1 MKTCDNLVM
10 TSPKWEIIVYKYQ
23 INTTQSLKYKISTS
37 LFIYCCTSSLASW
50 MLYYLVQLDV
60 QWIWCSG
67 VPSALSNAGT
77 KTENIWQRIYAYLN
91 RWSICVGLVTWI
103 TWERPV
109 AFIWPHFKPT
119 GKKTLSVPH
128 SPSEIYLL
136 HTSLP
141 LGISV
146 TLRGGGGGYG
156 YFLEPHN
163 IQNKSSGKHFSTRKI
178 FIFVN
183 SLSWVSIN
191 WLLNYPG
198 LFTTRRPD
206 MILQSNRKSAL
217 IFIGQRSMSKNLVTI
232 VIFKLDMVMVSRYLS
247 IDHDMDVQSQSPRML

>member
-146 TLRGGGGGYG
+146 TLRGGGGGGMDIFWSHTIYKTKAVENI
-156 YFLEPHN
+156 FLQEKFLFLLTLYPELALTGFWTTQACLQQEGLTWSCNPIENQHLFLLV
-163 IQNKSSGKHFSTRKI
+163 SGQCQKT
-178 FIFVN
+178 
-183 SLSWVSIN
+183 LW
-191 WLLNYPG
+191 P
-198 LFTTRRPD
+198 
-206 MILQSNRKSAL
+206 
-217 IFIGQRSMSKNLVTI
+217 
-232 VIFKLDMVMVSRYLS
+232 
-247 IDHDMDVQSQSPRML
+247 